1 VHDSSHVQG
10 LHVSYKSEGN
20 HCSRSS
26 DWSIR
31 YVFSCSKAFGHSDG
45 PTLVVHNQAACL
57 VTLYW
62 PSIAGCPEMPL
73 ALRMKSIFD
82 EPDTAEGETVAS
94 MVFDSVLLLVVLTCA
109 LWLVTMVLRWRRGIP
124 VLHNSEWVLSTDLAC
139 RSPIPVEFPSTG
151 LTTDA
156 DGMCP
161 SHAQHADIGESG
173 PPVPVKKVKMPCEVD
188 IVEDNH
194 DADME
199 CCIVEDIRDDARPDT
214 GLLTGLS
221 RAPLSF
227 KVDSDLL

>member
-1 VHDSSHVQG
+1 ML
-10 LHVSYKSEGN
+10 LHEGPRRLHAVCDVLIIDLCHN
-20 HCSRSS
+20 SMPQH
-26 DWSIR
+26 
-31 YVFSCSKAFGHSDG
+31 A
-45 PTLVVHNQAACL
+45 LVLMHLCMCQ
-57 VTLYW
+57 
-62 PSIAGCPEMPL
+62 
-73 ALRMKSIFD
+73 
-82 EPDTAEGETVAS
+82 GETVAS